1 MMVNKF
7 GQILSCFREK
17 RYLGFT
23 IE

>member
-17 RYLGFT
+17 RYLGFA